1 MNCEDKFKK
10 ITRFDM
16 DEFNE
21 EPKIK
26 DINGKELTAKEIQ
39 EYAENKKI
47 QDQRNIEYLQEHKDD
62 AFFEDL
68 FPRKRG

>member
-10 ITRFDM
+10 ITRFDI
-16 DEFNE
+16 DKFNE

-39 EYAENKKI
+39 EYAENKRI
-47 QDQRNIEYLQEHKDD
+47 QDQRNMEYLQEHKDD

-68 FPRKRG
+68 FPRKR